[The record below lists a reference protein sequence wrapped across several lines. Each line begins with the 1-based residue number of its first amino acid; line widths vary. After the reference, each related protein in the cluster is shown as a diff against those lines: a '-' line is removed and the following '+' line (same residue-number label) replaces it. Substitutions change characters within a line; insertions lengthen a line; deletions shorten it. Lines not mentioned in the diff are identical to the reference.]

1 MRATGGWTPPDR
13 LGRVRRRQRKP
24 QPFTVRYTPVAADG
38 SLDQTLTITN
48 NTEVSVQPTLRFTP
62 RNMYGHELPH
72 VTTLGVNGT
81 HLGQALL
88 PAGGTLREVLAFDGQ
103 GARQVR
109 GVEVELAA
117 VDEIDHPALE
127 QDVKTVMIDLDQ
139 KATADPVD
147 FWGIG
152 VVNPNPFGV
161 TLRISLVQLEDRDR
175 DNPRQ
180 VVDVV
185 TLQEDVDMASVSN
198 HVIWLPEDVRGQFH
212 DVVHH
217 LVPPTFV

>member
-1 MRATGGWTPPDR
+1 
-13 LGRVRRRQRKP
+13 VRRRQRQA
-24 QPFTVRYTPVAADG
+24 QPFTVRYVPVATDG

-48 NTEVSVQPTLRFTP
+48 NTEVSVQPTLRLTA
-62 RNMYGHELPH
+62 RNMYGHPLPH
-72 VTTLGVNGT
+72 VSVVGVNGS
-81 HLGQALL
+81 HLGNALL
-88 PAGGTLREVLAFDGQ
+88 PAGGTLLDVLRFDGQ

-109 GVEVELAA
+109 GVDVELVA
-117 VDEIDHPALE
+117 VEEIGLPALE
-127 QDVKTVMIDLDQ
+127 KDVKTVMIDLEQ
-139 KATADPVD
+139 KATADPAD

-161 TLRISLVQLEDRDR
+161 TVRISLVQLEDRDR

-198 HVIWLPEDVRGQFH
+198 HVIWLPEEVRGQFH
-212 DVVHH
+212 DVVHC
-217 LVPPTFV
+217 LVPETYA

>member
-1 MRATGGWTPPDR
+1 
-13 LGRVRRRQRKP
+13 VRRRQRQT
-24 QPFTVRYTPVAADG
+24 QPFTVRYVPIASDG

-48 NTEVSVQPTLRFTP
+48 NTETSVQPTLRFTP
-62 RNMYGHELPH
+62 INMYGHELPH
-72 VTTLGVNGT
+72 VTTVGVNGS
-81 HLGQALL
+81 HLGRAVL
-88 PAGGTLREVLAFDGQ
+88 PAAGTLLDVLRFDGQ

-109 GVEVELAA
+109 GVHVELAA
-117 VDEIDHPALE
+117 AEEIDYPALE

-139 KATADPVD
+139 KATADPAD

-161 TLRISLVQLEDRDR
+161 TMRISLVQLEERERDS
-175 DNPRQ
+175 PQQ
-180 VVDVV
+180 VADVV

-212 DVVHH
+212 DVVHC
-217 LVPPTFV
+217 LVPETYV

>member
-1 MRATGGWTPPDR
+1 M
-13 LGRVRRRQRKP
+13 RRRQRQP
-24 QPFTVRYTPVAADG
+24 PPFTVRYTPIATDG
-38 SLDQTLTITN
+38 SLDQTLMITN
-48 NTEVSVQPTLRFTP
+48 NTEVSVQPTLRLTP

-72 VTTLGVNGT
+72 VSVVTVNGS
-81 HLGQALL
+81 HLGRAVL
-88 PAGGTLREVLAFDGQ
+88 PAGGTLVDVLRFDGQ

-117 VDEIDHPALE
+117 VEEIDYPALE
-127 QDVKTVMIDLDQ
+127 QDVKTVMIDLEQ
-139 KATADPVD
+139 KATDDPAD

-161 TLRISLVQLEDRDR
+161 TMRISLVQLEERDR

-185 TLQEDVDMASVSN
+185 TLTDDVDMASVSN
-198 HVIWLPEDVRGQFH
+198 HVIWLPEEVRGQFH
-212 DVVHH
+212 DVVHC
-217 LVPPTFV
+217 LVPETFA

>member
-1 MRATGGWTPPDR
+1 M
-13 LGRVRRRQRKP
+13 RRRQRKS
-24 QPFTVRYTPVAADG
+24 QPFTVRYAPLATDG

-62 RNMYGHELPH
+62 RSMYGAELPH
-72 VTTLGVNGT
+72 VTTQGVNGS
-81 HLGQALL
+81 HLGRAIL
-88 PAGGTLREVLAFDGQ
+88 PAGGSLREVLRFDGQ
-103 GARQVR
+103 GAQQVR
-109 GVEVELAA
+109 AVEVELAA

-139 KATADPVD
+139 KATAEPED

-161 TLRISLVQLEDRDR
+161 TIRISLVALEERQR

-185 TLQEDVDMASVSN
+185 TLQEDVDMASASN

-212 DVVHH
+212 EVVHH
-217 LVPPTFV
+217 LVPPTYT

>member
-1 MRATGGWTPPDR
+1 M
-13 LGRVRRRQRKP
+13 RRRQRKP
-24 QPFTVRYTPVAADG
+24 QPFTVRYVPVATDG

-62 RNMYGHELPH
+62 RSMYGMELPH
-72 VTTLGVNGT
+72 VTTVGVNGS
-81 HLGQALL
+81 HLGRALL
-88 PAGGTLREVLAFDGQ
+88 PAGGTLREVLRFDGQ
-103 GARQVR
+103 GSRQVR
-109 GVEVELAA
+109 GVDVEL
-117 VDEIDHPALE
+117 VSVEETDHPALE
-127 QDVKTVMIDLDQ
+127 NDTRTVMIDLDQ
-139 KATADPVD
+139 KATDDPAD

-161 TLRISLVQLEDRDR
+161 TMRISLLRLEDRDR

-180 VVDVV
+180 VDDVV
-185 TLQEDVDMASVSN
+185 TLTDDVDMASQSN

-212 DVVHH
+212 EVVHC

>member
-1 MRATGGWTPPDR
+1 M
-13 LGRVRRRQRKP
+13 RRRQRKP
-24 QPFTVRYTPVAADG
+24 QPFDVRYVPVATDG

-62 RNMYGHELPH
+62 HSMYGHPLPH
-72 VTTLGVNGT
+72 VTTVGVNGS
-81 HLGQALL
+81 HLGHALL
-88 PAGGTLREVLAFDGQ
+88 PAGGSLREILRFDGQ
-103 GARQVR
+103 GSDQVR
-109 GVEVELAA
+109 GVSVELSAA
-117 VDEIDHPALE
+117 EENDHPALE
-127 QDVKTVMIDLDQ
+127 EPVKTVMIDLDQ
-139 KATADPVD
+139 KATDDPED

-161 TLRISLVQLEDRDR
+161 TMRISLVRLEDRVR

-198 HVIWLPEDVRGQFH
+198 HVVWLPEDVRGQFH
-212 DVVHH
+212 EVVSC
-217 LVPPTFV
+217 LVPPTFA

>member
-1 MRATGGWTPPDR
+1 
-13 LGRVRRRQRKP
+13 VRRRQRQS
-24 QPFTVRYTPVAADG
+24 QPFTVRYVPVATDG

-48 NTEVSVQPTLRFTP
+48 NTDVSVQPTLRLTP
-62 RNMYGHELPH
+62 RGMYGHELPH
-72 VTTLGVNGT
+72 VTTVGVNGS
-81 HLGQALL
+81 HLGRAVL
-88 PAGGTLREVLAFDGQ
+88 PAGGTLVDVLRFDGQ

-109 GVEVELAA
+109 GVDVELVAA
-117 VDEIDHPALE
+117 EEIGHPALE
-127 QDVKTVMIDLDQ
+127 QPVKTVMIDLDQ
-139 KATADPVD
+139 KATADPAD

-161 TLRISLVQLEDRDR
+161 TMRISLVQLEERDR

-185 TLQEDVDMASVSN
+185 TLTDDVDMASVSN

-212 DVVHH
+212 DVVHC
-217 LVPPTFV
+217 LVPETYA